1 MNFGSGSARS
11 SRRWSIAGGV
21 RVMAALRGRSLV
33 VRFGFSVDVV
43 EGGWVTG
50 FGFWASA
57 SGILIDCFSGCF
69 KVAESYCPVCL
80 GGLILLISG
89 DEPAIDV
96 SGMFVLRGGGGA
108 GSRECGRY
116 SVAVESLR
124 L

>member
-1 MNFGSGSARS
+1 
-11 SRRWSIAGGV
+11 
-21 RVMAALRGRSLV
+21 MAALRGRSLV

-43 EGGWVTG
+43 EGGSVTI

-57 SGILIDCFSGCF
+57 SVILIDCFSCCLG
-69 KVAESYCPVCL
+69 VAESYCPVSL
-80 GGLILLISG
+80 GGLLLLVSG

-96 SGMFVLRGGGGA
+96 SGMFELRGGGGA

-124 L
+124 LAACCS

>member
-1 MNFGSGSARS
+1 
-11 SRRWSIAGGV
+11 
-21 RVMAALRGRSLV
+21 MAALRGRSLV
-33 VRFGFSVDVV
+33 GRLGFSVDVV
-43 EGGWVTG
+43 EGGSATG

-57 SGILIDCFSGCF
+57 SEILIDCFSGRL

-80 GGLILLISG
+80 GGLLLLISG

-124 L
+124 LWACCI

>member
-1 MNFGSGSARS
+1 MSV
-11 SRRWSIAGGV
+11 I
-21 RVMAALRGRSLV
+21 AALRGRSLEG
-33 VRFGFSVDVV
+33 RFGFSVDVV
-43 EGGWVTG
+43 EGGWATG

-69 KVAESYCPVCL
+69 KVAGSYCPACL
-80 GGLILLISG
+80 VGLIFLISG
-89 DEPAIDV
+89 DELAIDV

-108 GSRECGRY
+108 DSRECGRY

>member
-1 MNFGSGSARS
+1 MAAEVS
-11 SRRWSIAGGV
+11 
-21 RVMAALRGRSLV
+21 VMAALRGRSLV
-33 VRFGFSVDVV
+33 GRFGFSVDVV
-43 EGGWVTG
+43 EGGSVTG

-57 SGILIDCFSGCF
+57 SGILIDCFSGCL
-69 KVAESYCPVCL
+69 KVAESYWPVSL
-80 GGLILLISG
+80 GGLLLLISG

-96 SGMFVLRGGGGA
+96 SGIFVLRGGGGA